1 MTDVAPDA
9 PAPLL
14 RPWSS
19 RSLQATAQALRDRPD
34 HVFDLVVVGAG
45 ITGAGVARDAAM
57 RGLDTLV
64 LEASDLAFGTSS
76 RSSRLIHGGV
86 RYLEQ
91 GELGLVFE
99 ALRERAR
106 LVELAPH
113 LVSPTPFMFPSFTE
127 DRLQPWKLSLGLS
140 LYDLLAMYRGQRHR
154 RLSAARARALEPMLR
169 EEGLRGAVYYE
180 DAVTDDARL
189 TLANLQAARE
199 AGAQVLTH
207 TPVTGLAREG
217 ALHTVTVDG
226 GQQIRARTVLLATGP
241 WTGSRLLGAPGAEL
255 LTLSKGVH
263 LVVPGEDAPVRA
275 PVVIQVPGQRRIL
288 FAVPW
293 GPRTYLGTTDSVFE
307 GDPGDAGVTE
317 ADEEEVLELV
327 RRVLGGANL
336 RRDRIISAWSGVRPL
351 VSAAGSRARG
361 GTVELAR
368 THRVVENEDGVLAL
382 VGGKLTTYRAMAQEA
397 VDRICARLQ
406 AASEGTV
413 PLRPCATHHT
423 PLLSVSVDGP
433 VEATDGTHGLPRELT
448 RDLEQRRGAETPEL
462 LAAIAGDPGLAE
474 PLVEGLPYRWV
485 EVERAIEFEG
495 ARHLDDILRRRIPL
509 ALTDRR
515 LGGGVMYEVARRLV
529 RARGGPPA
537 EVEQEVERYRELV
550 TRETRR
556 TPA

>member
-1 MTDVAPDA
+1 M
-9 PAPLL
+9 
-14 RPWSS
+14 RPWSA
-19 RSLQATAQALRDRPD
+19 RSLRATAQALRDRPD

-91 GELGLVFE
+91 GEIGLVFE

-127 DRLQPWKLSLGLS
+127 DRLQPWKLSLGLG
-140 LYDLLAMYRGQRHR
+140 LYDLLALYRGQRHR
-154 RLSAARARALEPMLR
+154 RLSAARALALEPTLR

-207 TPVTGLAREG
+207 TPVTALAREG
-217 ALHTVTVDG
+217 ALHIVSADG
-226 GQQIRARTVLLATGP
+226 DLQIRARTVLLATGP
-241 WTGSRLLGAPGAEL
+241 WTGARLLGAPGADL

-307 GDPGDAGVTE
+307 GDPGGAGVTE
-317 ADEEEVLELV
+317 DDEEEVLELV

-351 VSAAGSRARG
+351 VSAAGARARK

-368 THRVVENEDGVLAL
+368 THRVVENADGVLAL
-382 VGGKLTTYRAMAQEA
+382 VGGKLTTYRAMAEEA
-397 VDRICARLQ
+397 VDRVCARLQ
-406 AASEGTV
+406 AADEQRV
-413 PLRPCATHHT
+413 PPRPCATHHT
-423 PLLSVSVDGP
+423 PLLSAPVDAP
-433 VEATDGTHGLPRELT
+433 IDAPIDAPTDADNGAPALPHELT
-448 RDLEQRRGAETPEL
+448 RDLERRRGAETPAL
-462 LAAIAGDPGLAE
+462 LAAIARDPALAE

-495 ARHLDDILRRRIPL
+495 ALHLDDILRRRIPL
-509 ALTDRR
+509 ALTDPR
-515 LGGGVMYEVARRLV
+515 LGGGVMHEVARRLV
-529 RARGGPPA
+529 RARGGSPA
-537 EVEQEVERYRELV
+537 EVEQEVERYRQLV

>member
-1 MTDVAPDA
+1 MTDEAPDA
-9 PAPLL
+9 RAPLM
-14 RPWSS
+14 RPWSA
-19 RSLQATAQALRDRPD
+19 RSLRATAQALRDRPD

-91 GELGLVFE
+91 GEIGLVFE

-127 DRLQPWKLSLGLS
+127 DRLQPWKLSLGLG
-140 LYDLLAMYRGQRHR
+140 LYDLLALYRGQRHR
-154 RLSAARARALEPMLR
+154 RLSAARALALEPTLR

-207 TPVTGLAREG
+207 TPVTALAREG
-217 ALHTVTVDG
+217 ALHIVSADG
-226 GQQIRARTVLLATGP
+226 DLQIRARTVLLATGP
-241 WTGSRLLGAPGAEL
+241 WTGARLLGAPGADL

-307 GDPGDAGVTE
+307 GDPGGAGVTE
-317 ADEEEVLELV
+317 DDEEEVLELV

-351 VSAAGSRARG
+351 VSAAGARARK

-368 THRVVENEDGVLAL
+368 THRVVENADGVLAL
-382 VGGKLTTYRAMAQEA
+382 VGGKLTTYRAMAEEA
-397 VDRICARLQ
+397 VDRVCARLQ
-406 AASEGTV
+406 AAGAAV
-413 PLRPCATHHT
+413 PPRPCATHHT
-423 PLLSVSVDGP
+423 RSSPSRSTAPSMPRL
-433 VEATDGTHGLPRELT
+433 GTRRLPHELT
-448 RDLEQRRGAETPEL
+448 RDLERRRGAETPAL
-462 LAAIAGDPGLAE
+462 LAAIARDPALAE

-495 ARHLDDILRRRIPL
+495 ALHLDDILRRRIPL
-509 ALTDRR
+509 ALTDPR
-515 LGGGVMYEVARRLV
+515 LGGGVMHEVARRLV
-529 RARGGPPA
+529 RARGGSPA
-537 EVEQEVERYRELV
+537 EVEQEVERYRQLV